1 MEGIRQEIIQWLED
15 KAADLAFF
23 SHKAPMPYDW
33 IPLAE
38 DRMVAVLPPGHPLA
52 DRGSYPLA
60 QCAQEDFI
68 MPALGRDD
76 DVLGLLETHGLEP
89 KIAFTTLDTVSA
101 LAMIQNDLGMS
112 IMNELITKSWPGKVA
127 ILPLDPPQQLTL
139 GVAVPSLPRAAPAV
153 KAFLQFAVQAL
164 TQGQAEG

>member
-1 MEGIRQEIIQWLED
+1 
-15 KAADLAFF
+15 
-23 SHKAPMPYDW
+23 
-33 IPLAE
+33 
-38 DRMVAVLPPGHPLA
+38 
-52 DRGSYPLA
+52 
-60 QCAQEDFI
+60 

-89 KIAFTTLDTVSA
+89 KFAFTTLDTVSA

>member
-1 MEGIRQEIIQWLED
+1 MAGGQGRRPGLFQPQGPHALRLDSPGGGPGWWRCSRPATLWRTGG
-15 KAADLAFF
+15 
-23 SHKAPMPYDW
+23 P
-33 IPLAE
+33 IPWPSVP
-38 DRMVAVLPPGHPLA
+38 RRTSSCPPWAG
-52 DRGSYPLA
+52 
-60 QCAQEDFI
+60 
-68 MPALGRDD
+68 DD

-112 IMNELITKSWPGKVA
+112 IMMNSSPKAGRGKVA

>member
-1 MEGIRQEIIQWLED
+1 
-15 KAADLAFF
+15 
-23 SHKAPMPYDW
+23 
-33 IPLAE
+33 
-38 DRMVAVLPPGHPLA
+38 
-52 DRGSYPLA
+52 
-60 QCAQEDFI
+60 

-164 TQGQAEG
+164 TQAIAVKKDLSWQNCQAGGGVAQGQPSSVTTSSPATQSTVRVLPGPPLRSSSGPPGLIRQLENRRRGRAP

>member
-1 MEGIRQEIIQWLED
+1 
-15 KAADLAFF
+15 
-23 SHKAPMPYDW
+23 
-33 IPLAE
+33 
-38 DRMVAVLPPGHPLA
+38 MVAGAPAGHPLA
-52 DRGSYPLA
+52 EPGLLSLA
-60 QCAQEDFI
+60 QCCQEDFI

-153 KAFLQFAVQAL
+153 KAFLQFEVQAL
-164 TQGQAEG
+164 TQGQA